1 MKKLLLGIVC
11 IVTFSQCNNKIYSLD
26 NLPKQYIEIG
36 SFGGIVGIS
45 KTYYLFPS
53 GQRFMKQSVM
63 GASLPEDTNEIAKIE
78 PKAFKNICK
87 SLKEMKFTELD
98 LNEKG
103 NMNYF
108 INYKTKK
115 IDKHVQ
121 WSNLVTAPEGL
132 VSVYRDILKNI
143 NTTPIN

>member
-11 IVTFSQCNNKIYSLD
+11 IVTFSKCNNKIYSLD

-121 WSNLVTAPEGL
+121 WSNLDTAPGGL
-132 VSVYRDILKNI
+132 VTLYIDILKNT
-143 NTTPIN
+143 NTVPIN

>member
-1 MKKLLLGIVC
+1 
-11 IVTFSQCNNKIYSLD
+11 
-26 NLPKQYIEIG
+26 
-36 SFGGIVGIS
+36 
-45 KTYYLFPS
+45 
-53 GQRFMKQSVM
+53 MKQSVM

>member
-1 MKKLLLGIVC
+1 
-11 IVTFSQCNNKIYSLD
+11 
-26 NLPKQYIEIG
+26 
-36 SFGGIVGIS
+36 
-45 KTYYLFPS
+45 
-53 GQRFMKQSVM
+53 M
-63 GASLPEDTNEIAKIE
+63 GASSPKNTNEIAKIE

-108 INYKTKK
+108 IKYKTTK
-115 IDKHVQ
+115 IDKYVQ

>member
-36 SFGGIVGIS
+36 SFGGIVGLS
-45 KTYYLFPS
+45 KTYYLLPN
-53 GQRFMKQSVM
+53 GQRFMKQCTM
-63 GASLPEDTNEIAKIE
+63 GASSPKNTNEIAKIE

-121 WSNLVTAPEGL
+121 WSNLDTAPGGL
-132 VSVYRDILKNI
+132 VTLYIDILKNT
-143 NTTPIN
+143 NTVPIN